1 MRPPCSTV
9 VLDAQPTAD
18 VTVTVGRGYTKTD
31 VTPNPTT
38 LTFTADEVACSVTFL
53 VRVRYWVAS
62 STLTR

>member
-18 VTVTVGRGYTKTD
+18 VMVTVGGYTNTD

-38 LTFTADEVACSVTFL
+38 LTFTADVVD
-53 VRVRYWVAS
+53 
-62 STLTR
+62 TLGDVLEIY